1 MPKTTFNKVIGQNIN
16 TVLMRSSCRLI
27 IYLVLLSGI
36 YLVVK
41 FLSGFFGVG
50 RLINTYL
57 LLLLES
63 NQKIPQRYKKESLNL

>member
-1 MPKTTFNKVIGQNIN
+1 MPKTTFNKVIGQNIK
-16 TVLMRSSCRLI
+16 TVSMRGSCRLI
-27 IYLVLLSGI
+27 IYLVLLSGV

-41 FLSGFFGVG
+41 FLSDFMGAG

-63 NQKIPQRYKKESLNL
+63 NQKIPQRYKKEV

>member
-50 RLINTYL
+50 RLINHG
-57 LLLLES
+57 
-63 NQKIPQRYKKESLNL
+63 